1 MNLEGRTSV
10 LSVSGD
16 GLGESLEQ
24 DDIAFVRRCQK
35 GDARAFEQLVIKY
48 RSKVFSMIYGMVQNE
63 QDAWD
68 LAQEG
73 FIKAWRSI
81 HRFKGQASF
90 YTWLYRIVTN
100 VAIDSLRRKGF
111 KKTAEFDD
119 QIAATQ
125 IEPGSKTMPQPDPTP
140 HQGLEREEI
149 RQRIEQAIDSL
160 RRKGF
165 KKTAEFD
172 DQIAATQI
180 EPGSKTMPQPDPT
193 PHQGLER
200 EEIRQRIEQ
209 AIDKLSPE
217 HRAVI
222 VMKEI
227 EELQYNEIAEVLG
240 CSIGTVMSRLF
251 YARKKL
257 QTLLKDVYENL

>member
-10 LSVSGD
+10 LSVG
-16 GLGESLEQ
+16 GGGFGESVAQ
-24 DDIAFVRRCQK
+24 DDIALVRRCQK
-35 GDARAFEQLVIKY
+35 GDPLAFEQLVIKY

-119 QIAATQ
+119 HIAAN
-125 IEPGSKTMPQPDPTP
+125 EVAPGSKTMPTPDPMP

-149 RQRIEQAIDSL
+149 RQRIEQAIS
-160 RRKGF
+160 
-165 KKTAEFD
+165 
-172 DQIAATQI
+172 
-180 EPGSKTMPQPDPT
+180 
-193 PHQGLER
+193 
-200 EEIRQRIEQ
+200 
-209 AIDKLSPE
+209 KLSPE

-227 EELQYNEIAEVLG
+227 EELQYNEIAEALG

>member
-10 LSVSGD
+10 LSVGSG
-16 GLGESLEQ
+16 GFGESVAQ
-24 DDIAFVRRCQK
+24 DDIALVRRCQK
-35 GDARAFEQLVIKY
+35 GDALAFEQLVIKY

-119 QIAATQ
+119 HIAENEVA
-125 IEPGSKTMPQPDPTP
+125 PGSKTMPTPDPMP

-149 RQRIEQAIDSL
+149 RQRIEQAIS
-160 RRKGF
+160 
-165 KKTAEFD
+165 
-172 DQIAATQI
+172 
-180 EPGSKTMPQPDPT
+180 
-193 PHQGLER
+193 
-200 EEIRQRIEQ
+200 
-209 AIDKLSPE
+209 KLSPE

-227 EELQYNEIAEVLG
+227 EELQYNEIAEALG

-257 QTLLKDVYENL
+257 QALLKDVYENL

>member
-10 LSVSGD
+10 LSVG
-16 GLGESLEQ
+16 GAGFGESVAQ
-24 DDIAFVRRCQK
+24 DDIALVRRCQK
-35 GDARAFEQLVIKY
+35 GDALAFEQLVIKY

-119 QIAATQ
+119 QIAASEV
-125 IEPGSKTMPQPDPTP
+125 EPGSRTVPTPDPLP
-140 HQGLEREEI
+140 HHGLEREEI
-149 RQRIEQAIDSL
+149 RQRIEQAIS
-160 RRKGF
+160 
-165 KKTAEFD
+165 
-172 DQIAATQI
+172 
-180 EPGSKTMPQPDPT
+180 
-193 PHQGLER
+193 
-200 EEIRQRIEQ
+200 
-209 AIDKLSPE
+209 KLSPE

-227 EELQYNEIAEVLG
+227 EELQYNEIAEALG

>member
-10 LSVSGD
+10 LSVGGG
-16 GLGESLEQ
+16 GLGESVEH
-24 DDIAFVRRCQK
+24 DDIALVRRCQK
-35 GDARAFEQLVIKY
+35 GDALAFEQLVIKY

-73 FIKAWRSI
+73 FVKAWRSI

-100 VAIDSLRRKGF
+100 VAIDSLRRKSF

-119 QIAATQ
+119 EIAATQ
-125 IEPGSKTMPQPDPTP
+125 VEPGSKTMPQPDPMP

-149 RQRIEQAIDSL
+149 RHRIEHAIN
-160 RRKGF
+160 
-165 KKTAEFD
+165 
-172 DQIAATQI
+172 
-180 EPGSKTMPQPDPT
+180 
-193 PHQGLER
+193 
-200 EEIRQRIEQ
+200 
-209 AIDKLSPE
+209 KLSPE

-227 EELQYNEIAEVLG
+227 EELQYNEIAEALG

-257 QTLLKDVYENL
+257 QTLLRDVYENL

>member
-10 LSVSGD
+10 MSVG
-16 GLGESLEQ
+16 GAGFGESVAQ
-24 DDIAFVRRCQK
+24 DDIALVRRCQK
-35 GDARAFEQLVIKY
+35 GDALAFEQLVIKY

-119 QIAATQ
+119 DIAAN
-125 IEPGSKTMPQPDPTP
+125 EVAPGSKTVPTPDPMP

-149 RQRIEQAIDSL
+149 RQRIEQAIS
-160 RRKGF
+160 
-165 KKTAEFD
+165 
-172 DQIAATQI
+172 
-180 EPGSKTMPQPDPT
+180 
-193 PHQGLER
+193 
-200 EEIRQRIEQ
+200 
-209 AIDKLSPE
+209 KLSPE

-227 EELQYNEIAEVLG
+227 EELQYNEIAEALG

>member
-10 LSVSGD
+10 LSVGGG
-16 GLGESLEQ
+16 GLGESVEH
-24 DDIAFVRRCQK
+24 DDIALVRRCQK
-35 GDARAFEQLVIKY
+35 GDALAFEQLVIKY

-73 FIKAWRSI
+73 FVKAWRSI

-100 VAIDSLRRKGF
+100 VAIDSLRRKSF

-119 QIAATQ
+119 EIAATQ
-125 IEPGSKTMPQPDPTP
+125 VEPGSKTMPQPDPMP

-149 RQRIEQAIDSL
+149 RHRIEHAL
-160 RRKGF
+160 N
-165 KKTAEFD
+165 
-172 DQIAATQI
+172 
-180 EPGSKTMPQPDPT
+180 
-193 PHQGLER
+193 
-200 EEIRQRIEQ
+200 
-209 AIDKLSPE
+209 KLSPE

-227 EELQYNEIAEVLG
+227 EELQYNEIAEALG

>member
-1 MNLEGRTSV
+1 MNFEGRTSV
-10 LSVSGD
+10 LSVG
-16 GLGESLEQ
+16 GGGFGESVEH
-24 DDIAFVRRCQK
+24 DDIVLVRRCQK
-35 GDARAFEQLVIKY
+35 GDALAFEQLVIKY

-73 FIKAWRSI
+73 FLKAWRSI

-119 QIAATQ
+119 EIAASQ
-125 IEPGSKTMPQPDPTP
+125 VEPGSKTVPQPDPMP

-149 RQRIEQAIDSL
+149 RQRIEHAIS
-160 RRKGF
+160 
-165 KKTAEFD
+165 
-172 DQIAATQI
+172 
-180 EPGSKTMPQPDPT
+180 
-193 PHQGLER
+193 
-200 EEIRQRIEQ
+200 
-209 AIDKLSPE
+209 KLSPE

-227 EELQYNEIAEVLG
+227 EELQYNEIAEALG

-257 QTLLKDVYENL
+257 QTLLRDVYENL

>member
-1 MNLEGRTSV
+1 MNLEGHTSV
-10 LSVSGD
+10 LSVG
-16 GLGESLEQ
+16 GGGGGFGESVAP
-24 DDIAFVRRCQK
+24 DDIALVRRCQK
-35 GDARAFEQLVIKY
+35 GDALAFEQLVIKY

-119 QIAATQ
+119 HIAPSEV
-125 IEPGSKTMPQPDPTP
+125 EPGSKTVPTPDPLP
-140 HQGLEREEI
+140 HHGLEREEI
-149 RQRIEQAIDSL
+149 RQRIEQAIS
-160 RRKGF
+160 R
-165 KKTAEFD
+165 
-172 DQIAATQI
+172 
-180 EPGSKTMPQPDPT
+180 
-193 PHQGLER
+193 
-200 EEIRQRIEQ
+200 
-209 AIDKLSPE
+209 LSPE

-227 EELQYNEIAEVLG
+227 EELQYNEIAEALG

>member
-1 MNLEGRTSV
+1 MNLEGRASV
-10 LSVSGD
+10 LSVG
-16 GLGESLEQ
+16 GGGFRESVEQ
-24 DDIAFVRRCQK
+24 DDIALVRRCQK
-35 GDARAFEQLVIKY
+35 GDALAFEQLVIKY
-48 RSKVFSMIYGMVQNE
+48 RSKVFSMVYGMVQNE

-81 HRFKGQASF
+81 HRFKGEAYF

-100 VAIDSLRRKGF
+100 VTIDSLRRKGL

-119 QIAATQ
+119 AITPAE
-125 IEPGSKTMPQPDPTP
+125 IEPGSKTVPNPDPMP
-140 HQGLEREEI
+140 HHGLEREEI
-149 RQRIEQAIDSL
+149 RSRIEHAIN
-160 RRKGF
+160 
-165 KKTAEFD
+165 
-172 DQIAATQI
+172 
-180 EPGSKTMPQPDPT
+180 
-193 PHQGLER
+193 
-200 EEIRQRIEQ
+200 
-209 AIDKLSPE
+209 KLSPE

-227 EELQYNEIAEVLG
+227 EELQYNEIAKVLG

>member
-10 LSVSGD
+10 LSVG
-16 GLGESLEQ
+16 GGGGFGESMAE
-24 DDIAFVRRCQK
+24 DDIALVRRCQK
-35 GDARAFEQLVIKY
+35 GDALAFEQLVIKY
-48 RSKVFSMIYGMVQNE
+48 RSKVFSMIFGMVQNE

-81 HRFKGQASF
+81 HRFKGEASF

-119 QIAATQ
+119 QIAANEV
-125 IEPGSKTMPQPDPTP
+125 EPGSKTLPTPDPLP
-140 HQGLEREEI
+140 HHGLEREEI
-149 RQRIEQAIDSL
+149 RQRIEQAIS
-160 RRKGF
+160 
-165 KKTAEFD
+165 
-172 DQIAATQI
+172 
-180 EPGSKTMPQPDPT
+180 
-193 PHQGLER
+193 
-200 EEIRQRIEQ
+200 
-209 AIDKLSPE
+209 KLSPE

-227 EELQYNEIAEVLG
+227 EELQYNEIAEALG